1 MDRLQAMHMFVRVVE
16 TGSFSKAAKEFATT
30 QPTVTKQVAA
40 TEARLK
46 VRLLNR
52 NTRGVSLTESGALYY
67 EKCKNIVREAEQ
79 ADNIVQLTQTQATG
93 MLRIGTSVAFG
104 RRVVVPLALE
114 FMAKHPQVK
123 VDLSFEDRYTDL
135 VAHGLDVAIRMGKLA
150 DSTLGARFLG
160 MNPWALVGSPKYL
173 KKQGTP
179 KRPADLI
186 AQGLD
191 VAVRMGKL
199 ADSTLGARFLGMNP
213 WVVVAAPKY
222 LRKRGVPKR
231 PADLGGH
238 DALVYSTVQGDDV
251 WRLSPARGGLPV
263 TVPVTGKLR
272 SNNLSAV
279 LAAARHGLGVAALPR
294 YVAGDSL
301 SAGHVVE
308 VLKDY
313 ALPEQEINAVFPSPK
328 LVPGKVQAFIAF
340 LQGRFGERWWES
352 IPKA

>member
-1 MDRLQAMHMFVRVVE
+1 MDRLQAMEMFVRVVE

-40 TEARLK
+40 TETRLK

-67 EKCKNIVREAEQ
+67 EKCKNIVREADE
-79 ADNIVQLTQTQATG
+79 AENIVKLRQSQAQG
-93 MLRIGTSVAFG
+93 LLRIGTSVAFG
-104 RRVVVPLALE
+104 RRVIVPMALD
-114 FMAKHPQVK
+114 FMAKHPQVQ

-135 VAHGLDVAIRMGKLA
+135 V
-150 DSTLGARFLG
+150 
-160 MNPWALVGSPKYL
+160 
-173 KKQGTP
+173 
-179 KRPADLI
+179 

-213 WVVVAAPKY
+213 WVLVASPKY
-222 LRKRGVPKR
+222 LKKQGTPKR
-231 PADLGGH
+231 PADLSGH
-238 DALVYSTVQGDDV
+238 NALIYSSVQGDDV
-251 WRLSPARGGLPV
+251 WRFFSLKGEPV

-279 LAAARHGLGVAALPR
+279 LAAARNGLGIAALPR

-301 SAGHVVE
+301 SSGHVVE
-308 VLKDY
+308 LLRDY
-313 ALPEQEINAVFPSPK
+313 ALPEQEIHAVFPSPK
-328 LVPGKVQAFIAF
+328 LVPGKVQAFVAF
-340 LQGRFGERWWES
+340 LQGGFGPRWWETL
-352 IPKA
+352 PKA